1 MSQKK
6 TTTKK
11 SSIKKTTEKK
21 ITSKTTDVIPD
32 ETIKNTIVLNLF
44 NLINN

>member
-6 TTTKK
+6 TTNKKSTTKK
-11 SSIKKTTEKK
+11 TSEKK
-21 ITSKTTDVIPD
+21 ITSKKTDNIPD
-32 ETIKNTIVLNLF
+32 ETIKHTITLNLF

>member
-6 TTTKK
+6 TTNKKQTTKNT
-11 SSIKKTTEKK
+11 SEKK
-21 ITSKTTDVIPD
+21 ITSKKTDVIPD
-32 ETIKNTIVLNLF
+32 ETLKHSITINLF